1 MKTGIIAKVVQT
13 TDNKANDRRFRNILA
28 NSGLTMES
36 GDSRSFDSLYVM
48 QRDGKLMLISKLNS
62 DPDKQS
68 EKYKVNFVANHGHMD
83 AATGEQ
89 IIDIEDIIG
98 DAKVWL
104 KDGKLYGRVYFA
116 NDDEKADHAYAI
128 SDNASYSVGIDWYD
142 GGYYGADNEI
152 DGLIGILR
160 EISMVDIGNDP
171 RAYTLDHKQ
180 ANGGATH
187 SEGAQGQRS
196 TKSSSDNK
204 SNERNLMK
212 KTKDELTAEEAKA
225 LSDEIAA
232 VVDKY
237 TTAGG
242 DGENATE
249 SKDEK
254 DEGEKE
260 TENTDDKKDEETA
273 AETKDVLHNPVVVI
287 RDRAVKQEKATTTKD
302 WLHSKEGHIAFADTL
317 RKAGRFD
324 GSFATMWRAEV
335 SKHMSLDG
343 ITGLP
348 NPAPVD
354 QYFAEAIEKS
364 EGIISHFKTIPAK
377 SFRAHVLVPADSDK
391 GRARAHTKG
400 EAKTNQELKDFYR
413 DLLAKMIYKRLDLD
427 ATELWENPGL
437 IDFRSRE
444 LVDAIIVEIERAAI
458 VGDGREDNKITLNAK
473 DDSTRGFWSILED
486 AKEATEKVGKYLAT
500 TYEAAE
506 GDNLYDNITHARGK
520 IRAQGSQFL
529 VVKSQVLTDLLTDKD
544 SGRYLIQ
551 PGTKAEDLLNV
562 SAIYTPT
569 WMDGV
574 EEADAI
580 LVADNTYGMIG
591 ATGID
596 MRPEFDTAKNTD
608 ILLAETPRGGSL
620 TEYMSAVV
628 IKPHSE
634 AV

>member
-1 MKTGIIAKVVQT
+1 
-13 TDNKANDRRFRNILA
+13 
-28 NSGLTMES
+28 MES
-36 GDSRSFDSLYVM
+36 GETRELDSLYVM
-48 QRDGKLMLISKLNS
+48 RRDGKLMLISELDTN
-62 DPDKQS
+62 PDKQD
-68 EKYKVNFVANHGHMD
+68 EKYKVNFVANHGHAD
-83 AATGEQ
+83 PATGEQ
-89 IIDIEDIIG
+89 IVDIEDIIG

-104 KDGKLYGRVYFA
+104 RDGKLYARVYFA
-116 NDDEKADHAYAI
+116 EDDPKADHAYAI
-128 SDNASYSVGIDWYD
+128 SENASYSIGTEWYED
-142 GGYYGADNEI
+142 GYYGADNKI
-152 DGLIGILR
+152 DGFVGILR
-160 EISMVDIGNDP
+160 EISMVETGNDP

-180 ANGGATH
+180 ANGGTIH
-187 SEGAQGQRS
+187 TKVEGAEGQGP
-196 TKSSSDNK
+196 TKASSDNDNI
-204 SNERNLMK
+204 NERNSMK
-212 KTKDELTAEEAKA
+212 KQKDELTAEEAKA
-225 LSDEIAA
+225 FTEELAA

-260 TENTDDKKDEETA
+260 TENTEDKKDEETTT
-273 AETKDVLHNPVVVI
+273 EPTGTKDVLHNPVVVI
-287 RDRAVKQEKATTTKD
+287 RDRTVKQEKATTTKD

-324 GSFATMWRAEV
+324 GAFATMWRAEV

-348 NPAPVD
+348 SPAPVD

-377 SFRAHVLVPADSDK
+377 SFRAHVLVPTDDDK

-400 EAKTNQELKDFYR
+400 EDKVNQDLKDFYR
-413 DLLAKMIYKRLDLD
+413 DLLVKMIYKRLDLD
-427 ATELWENPGL
+427 ATELFESPEL

-458 VGDGREDNKITLNAK
+458 IGDGREDNKLTLNAK
-473 DDSTRGFWSILED
+473 EDSVRGFWSILDD
-486 AKEATEKVGKYLAT
+486 AKETTEKVGKYLAT

-506 GDNLYDNITHARGK
+506 GDNLYDNVTHARGK

-569 WMDGV
+569 WMDGIKD
-574 EEADAI
+574 ADAV
-580 LVADNTYGMIG
+580 LVADNVYGMIG

-620 TEYMSAVV
+620 TEYMAAVV